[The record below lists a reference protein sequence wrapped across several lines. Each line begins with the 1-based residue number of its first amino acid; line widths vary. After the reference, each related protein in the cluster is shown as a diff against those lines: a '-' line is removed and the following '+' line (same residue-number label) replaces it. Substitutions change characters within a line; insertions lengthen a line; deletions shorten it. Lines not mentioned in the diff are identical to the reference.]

1 MSALKFKI
9 LKREEKSQARLG
21 LLETRNG
28 VIETPYFVPVSTLGS
43 LRSLDARDM
52 DELGVQCSL
61 CNTYHLHL
69 RPGDELVKKMGGI
82 HKFMNFPEPLFSD
95 SGGFQAFSLGF
106 AREHNI
112 GKIGFFPGEDRK
124 GKKEAEEEREDKKEP
139 IVENSGK
146 NLTKISDE
154 GIHFKSIYDGSWH
167 YLDAK
172 KSMEIQS
179 NLGTDMIMA
188 FDECTSPFSSY
199 EYTKKSMGRT
209 HDWAKKSLKYHDK
222 KQALYGIIQ
231 GGCFEDLRD
240 ESTKFISSLD
250 CEGIAIGGSL
260 GNCKADMHRILEWV
274 VPKLD
279 DRPRHLLGIGDIDDL
294 FECVE
299 RGIDTFDCVSP
310 TRNAR
315 RGGLFLLPQ
324 SGGNVENKFRLNIG
338 GEKYKEDGQP
348 IDPACGCSTCQNYSR
363 AYLRHLLSV
372 GELTYYRLASIHNV
386 HFMLR
391 LMKSIRESLK
401 NGTFAELKKQWLGK
415 VVI

>member
-1 MSALKFKI
+1 MGVFNFKI
-9 LKREEKSQARLG
+9 LKKVDKGQARLG
-21 LLETRNG
+21 LIETGRG

-69 RPGDELVKKMGGI
+69 RPGDDLVKKMGGI
-82 HKFMNFPEPLFSD
+82 HKFMNFPRPLFSD

-112 GKIGFFPGEDRK
+112 GKIGFFPGENRN
-124 GKKEAEEEREDKKEP
+124 GKKEEAKEEP
-139 IVENSGK
+139 AIENRGK
-146 NLTKISDE
+146 NLTKISDK

-167 YLDAK
+167 FLDAK

-188 FDECTSPFSSY
+188 FDECTSPFSDY
-199 EYTKKSMGRT
+199 EYTKKSMERT

-231 GGCFEDLRD
+231 GGCFEDLRS
-240 ESTKFISSLD
+240 ESTKFISALD

-274 VPKLD
+274 APKLD
-279 DRPRHLLGIGDIDDL
+279 GRPRHLLGIGDIDDL

-315 RGGLFLLPQ
+315 RGGLFVLPQ
-324 SGGNVENKFRLNIG
+324 SGGNVENKFRINIG
-338 GEKYKEDGQP
+338 GERYKEDSQP
-348 IDPACGCSTCQNYSR
+348 IDPACSCSTCQNYSR

-372 GELTYYRLASIHNV
+372 GELSYYRLASIHNV

-391 LMKSIRESLK
+391 LMESIRESLK
-401 NGTFAELKKQWLGK
+401 NGSFAELKEQWLGK
-415 VVI
+415 M

>member
-1 MSALKFKI
+1 MSALNFKI
-9 LKREEKSQARLG
+9 LKKENNCQARLG
-21 LLETRNG
+21 LIETCHG
-28 VIETPYFVPVSTLGS
+28 VIETPYFIPVSTLGS

-82 HKFMNFPEPLFSD
+82 HKFMNFPRPLFSD

-112 GKIGFFPGEDRK
+112 GKIGFFPGEKKK
-124 GKKEAEEEREDKKEP
+124 GEKAEEKEEP
-139 IVENSGK
+139 IIENSGK

-154 GIHFKSIYDGSWH
+154 GIQFKSIYDGSWH
-167 YLDAK
+167 FFDAK

-179 NLGTDMIMA
+179 NLGTDIIMA
-188 FDECTSPFSSY
+188 FDECTSPFSDY
-199 EYTKKSMGRT
+199 EYTKKSMDRT
-209 HDWAKKSLKYHDK
+209 HDWAKKSLECHDK

-231 GGCFEDLRD
+231 GGCFEDLRY
-240 ESTKFISSLD
+240 ESTKLISSLD

-260 GNCKADMHRILEWV
+260 GNCKADMHKILEWI

-279 DRPRHLLGIGDIDDL
+279 GRPRHLLGIGDIDDL

-315 RGGLFLLPQ
+315 RGGLFVLPQ
-324 SGGNVENKFRLNIG
+324 SGGSIENKFRINIG
-338 GEKYKEDGQP
+338 AEKYKEDSNP
-348 IDPACGCSTCQNYSR
+348 IDPACNCPTCRNYSR
-363 AYLRHLLSV
+363 AYLRHLITV
-372 GELTYYRLASIHNV
+372 GELSYYRLASIHNI

-391 LMKSIRESLK
+391 LMESIRESLK
-401 NGTFAELKKQWLGK
+401 NGTFAGLKKQWLGK
-415 VVI
+415 M

>member
-1 MSALKFKI
+1 MNGLNFKI
-9 LKREEKSQARLG
+9 LKKDDKSQARFG
-21 LLETRNG
+21 LIETIRG
-28 VIETPYFVPVSTLGS
+28 AIETPYFVPVSTLGS

-82 HKFMNFPEPLFSD
+82 HKFMNFPRPLFSD

-112 GKIGFFPGEDRK
+112 GKIGFFPGEKRNE
-124 GKKEAEEEREDKKEP
+124 GKEEEKKEP
-139 IVENSGK
+139 IIESSGK
-146 NLTKISDE
+146 NLTKISDK

-167 YLDAK
+167 FLDAQ

-188 FDECTSPFSSY
+188 FDECTSPFSDY
-199 EYTKKSMGRT
+199 EYTKKSMERT

-231 GGCFEDLRD
+231 GGCFEDLRLK
-240 ESTKFISSLD
+240 STKFISALG

-324 SGGNVENKFRLNIG
+324 SGGKFKNKFRINIG
-338 GEKYKEDGQP
+338 AEKYKEDGQP

-372 GELTYYRLASIHNV
+372 GELSYYRLASIHNV

-391 LMKSIRESLK
+391 LMESIRESLK
-401 NGTFAELKKQWLGK
+401 SGFFAELKEQWLGK
-415 VVI
+415 M